1 MAKKQ
6 CNYDYDALFG
16 TVSNWD
22 FGDGSQ
28 PSSLS
33 AKSQRLRSYNMYDLD
48 RTQSMFEWHG
58 LQDSIPKW
66 ILEWHLQVNG
76 VNVIFENE
84 PNKPIICF
92 GGWGGEPNEYYLPTR
107 FIVSNPYLN
116 IFREFNIGADDC
128 VLAKNDTFCQGL
140 IPLLDRYNSQL
151 VENDITFNMADI
163 MLRIQALISAD
174 TDTTKQSADLMLKQ
188 LVNGKFATVAT
199 SEFVGNVNVSPLV
212 SGVSNTA
219 LTNAIEYHQYI
230 KASKYNELGLQSN
243 YNMKRESINSNE
255 AQLNNDVLTPLIDDM
270 LKCRKN
276 ICKEVNSKFG
286 YNWSVELSSAWLSNK
301 IEELQSINN
310 GGDTDVDD
318 TDGTIPNLAR
328 NNDTD
333 SVNEETSLDN
343 WHYCCK

>member
-6 CNYDYDALFG
+6 YDYDYDSLFG
-16 TVSNWD
+16 ALSNWD

-33 AKSQRLRSYNMYDLD
+33 AKSRRLKSYNMYDLD
-48 RTQSMFEWHG
+48 RTQSMFEWQG
-58 LQDSIPKW
+58 LQDSIPQW
-66 ILEWHLQVNG
+66 ILEWYLQVNG
-76 VNVIFENE
+76 VNIIFETE
-84 PNKPIICF
+84 PNHPIIAF
-92 GGWGGEPNEYYLPTR
+92 GGWGGDPNEYYIPTK

-116 IFREFNIGADDC
+116 MFKEFKIGDNDC
-128 VLAKNDTFCQGL
+128 VLAKNDTFCMGL

-174 TDTTKQSADLMLKQ
+174 TDATKQSADLMLKQ

-212 SGVSNTA
+212 SGASNTA

-255 AQLNNDVLTPLIDDM
+255 AQLNNDVLAPLIDDM
-270 LKCRKN
+270 LKCRKS

-301 IEELQSINN
+301 IEEQEELQSINN
-310 GGDTDVDD
+310 GGDTDADD
-318 TDGTIPNLAR
+318 TDGTIPDLAGD
-328 NNDTD
+328 NDTD
-333 SVNEETSLDN
+333 SVDEKASLDT
-343 WHYCCK
+343 

>member
-1 MAKKQ
+1 MGKKQ
-6 CNYDYDALFG
+6 YNYDYDALFG
-16 TVSNWD
+16 AVSNWD
-22 FGDGSQ
+22 FGDGTQ

-33 AKSQRLRSYNMYDLD
+33 AKSRRLKSYNMYDLD
-48 RTQSMFEWHG
+48 RTQSMFNWKG
-58 LQDSIPKW
+58 LQDSIPEW
-66 ILEWHLQVNG
+66 VLEWYLQVNG
-76 VNVIFENE
+76 VNIIFETE
-84 PNKPIICF
+84 PNNPVICF
-92 GGWGGEPNEYYLPTR
+92 GGWGGEPNEYYLPSK

-116 IFREFNIGADDC
+116 VFREFNIGDDC

-174 TDTTKQSADLMLKQ
+174 TDATKQSADLMLKQ

-199 SEFVGNVNVSPLV
+199 SEFVGNVNVSPLA
-212 SGVSNTA
+212 SGTSNTA

-230 KASKYNELGLQSN
+230 KASKYNEIGLQSN

-255 AQLNNDVLTPLIDDM
+255 AQLNNDVLTPLVDDM
-270 LKCRKN
+270 LKCRQN

-301 IEELQSINN
+301 IEETEELKSIN
-310 GGDTDVDD
+310 GEVKTDDD
-318 TDGTIPNLAR
+318 IDGNISELAG

-333 SVNEETSLDN
+333 SDDAKTNMAS
-343 WHYCCK
+343 

>member
-1 MAKKQ
+1 MGKKQ
-6 CNYDYDALFG
+6 YNYDYDALFG
-16 TVSNWD
+16 AVSNWD
-22 FGDGSQ
+22 FGDGTQ

-33 AKSQRLRSYNMYDLD
+33 AKSRRLKSYNMYDLD
-48 RTQSMFEWHG
+48 RTQSMFKWKG
-58 LQDSIPKW
+58 LQNSIPEW

-76 VNVIFENE
+76 VNIIFEIE
-84 PNKPIICF
+84 PNNPVICF

-116 IFREFNIGADDC
+116 IFREFNIGDDDC

-174 TDTTKQSADLMLKQ
+174 TDATKQSADLMLKQ
-188 LVNGKFATVAT
+188 LVNGKFATIAT
-199 SEFVGNVNVSPLV
+199 SEFVGNVKVSPLA
-212 SGVSNTA
+212 SGTSNTA

-255 AQLNNDVLTPLIDDM
+255 AQLNNDVLTPLVDDM
-270 LKCRKN
+270 LKCRQN

-301 IEELQSINN
+301 IEETEELKSINREVK
-310 GGDTDVDD
+310 TDDD
-318 TDGTIPNLAR
+318 IDGTISELAR
-328 NNDTD
+328 DNDTD
-333 SVNEETSLDN
+333 SDDTETNMDS
-343 WHYCCK
+343 

>member
-6 CNYDYDALFG
+6 YNYDYGALFG
-16 TVSNWD
+16 VVSNWD
-22 FGDGSQ
+22 FGDGTQ

-33 AKSQRLRSYNMYDLD
+33 AKSRRLRSYNMYDLD
-48 RTQSMFEWHG
+48 RTQSMFKWNG
-58 LQDSIPKW
+58 LQDSIPEW
-66 ILEWHLQVNG
+66 VLEWYLQVNG
-76 VNVIFENE
+76 VNIIFETE
-84 PNKPIICF
+84 PNKPVICF

-116 IFREFNIGADDC
+116 IFREFKIGADDC

-174 TDTTKQSADLMLKQ
+174 TDATKQSADLMLKQ

-199 SEFVGNVNVSPLV
+199 SEFVGNVNVSPLA
-212 SGVSNTA
+212 SGTSNTA

-270 LKCRKN
+270 LKCRQN
-276 ICKEVNSKFG
+276 ICNEVNSKFG
-286 YNWSVELSSAWLSNK
+286 YNWSVELNSAWLSNK
-301 IEELQSINN
+301 IEEEEELKSIN
-310 GGDTDVDD
+310 GEVETDDNI
-318 TDGTIPNLAR
+318 DGSISDMAG

-333 SVNEETSLDN
+333 TADTETDLDS
-343 WHYCCK
+343 

>member
-1 MAKKQ
+1 MGKKQ
-6 CNYDYDALFG
+6 YNYDYDALFG
-16 TVSNWD
+16 AVSNWD
-22 FGDGSQ
+22 FGDGTQ

-33 AKSQRLRSYNMYDLD
+33 AKTRRLKSYNMYDLD
-48 RTQSMFEWHG
+48 RTQSMFNWNG
-58 LQDSIPKW
+58 LQNSIPEW
-66 ILEWHLQVNG
+66 ILEWYLQVNG
-76 VNVIFENE
+76 VNLIFETE
-84 PNKPIICF
+84 PNNPVICF
-92 GGWGGEPNEYYLPTR
+92 GGWGGEPNEYYLPTK
-107 FIVSNPYLN
+107 FVVSNPYLK
-116 IFREFNIGADDC
+116 IFREFNIGAEDC

-199 SEFVGNVNVSPLV
+199 SEFVGNVNVSPLA
-212 SGVSNTA
+212 SGTSNTA

-255 AQLNNDVLTPLIDDM
+255 AQLNNDVLAPLIDDM
-270 LKCRKN
+270 LKCRQN

-286 YNWSVELSSAWLSNK
+286 YNWSVELSSAWLANK
-301 IEELQSINN
+301 IEEKEELKSIN
-310 GGDTDVDD
+310 GEVKTDDD
-318 TDGTIPNLAR
+318 IDGNISELAG

-333 SVNEETSLDN
+333 TADAETDMVS
-343 WHYCCK
+343 

>member
-6 CNYDYDALFG
+6 YDYDYGTMFG
-16 TVSNWD
+16 AVSNWD

-33 AKSQRLRSYNMYDLD
+33 AKSRRLKSYNMYDLD
-48 RTQSMFEWHG
+48 RTQSMFKWKG
-58 LQDSIPKW
+58 LQDSIPEW
-66 ILEWHLQVNG
+66 ILEWYLQVNG
-76 VNVIFENE
+76 VNIIFEPE
-84 PNKPIICF
+84 PNKPVICF

-107 FIVSNPYLN
+107 FIVANPYLN

-128 VLAKNDTFCQGL
+128 VLAKNDTFCMGL

-174 TDTTKQSADLMLKQ
+174 TDATKKSADLMLKQ

-212 SGVSNTA
+212 SGASNTA

-255 AQLNNDVLTPLIDDM
+255 AQLNNDVLTPLVDNM
-270 LKCRKN
+270 LECRQN

-301 IEELQSINN
+301 IEEHEELKSINE
-310 GGDTDVDD
+310 GGDTDVNDI
-318 TDGTIPNLAR
+318 DGTIPDLAG
-328 NNDTD
+328 NNDENTFNEKTD
-333 SVNEETSLDN
+333 LDS
-343 WHYCCK
+343 